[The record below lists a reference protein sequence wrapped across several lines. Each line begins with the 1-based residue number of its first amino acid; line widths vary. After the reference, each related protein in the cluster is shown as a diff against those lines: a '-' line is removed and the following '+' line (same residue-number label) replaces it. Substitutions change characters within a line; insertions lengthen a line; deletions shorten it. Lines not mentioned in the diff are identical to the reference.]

1 MLKGYFN
8 IIGIAEWCCFIASL
22 LLLDKKTTY
31 WRLFQLFLFI
41 TISVETIGWYM
52 NYIIRLPTNALPFN
66 FLMLTRIVFFIWL
79 FTQPKEMQMVKAK
92 LLFLILLFGIVGLT
106 NLFFLQ
112 KFWIYNSY
120 TEIAGD
126 ILLMVV
132 SAYFLFSVLKAP
144 EYKNLFGYEYFWLA
158 NGLIVSS
165 MGSMLLYYFGDS
177 LYAYYK
183 ETKIPVYDYINS
195 VLNVVLYGSLIIGFI
210 CRRKTT
216 RSSPVLL

>member
-1 MLKGYFN
+1 MLSTYFN
-8 IIGIAEWCCFIASL
+8 ITGIAEWGCFLASL
-22 LLLDKKTTY
+22 LLLDQKTTN
-31 WRLFQLFLFI
+31 WRLFQVFLI
-41 TISVETIGWYM
+41 LTIAVETTGWYM
-52 NYIIRLPTNALPFN
+52 NYIIRRPTNVLPFN
-66 FLMLTRIVFFIWL
+66 VLMFIRIVFFIWL
-79 FTQPKEMQMVKAK
+79 FTQAQEMQKTKTK
-92 LLFLILLFGIVGLT
+92 LQFLILLFIIIGLA
-106 NLFFLQ
+106 NLFSLQ
-112 KFWIYNSY
+112 KFWDYNSY
-120 TEIAGD
+120 TQLLGD
-126 ILLMVV
+126 ILVV
-132 SAYFLFSVLKAP
+132 GISTYFLFSVLKAP

-183 ETKIPVYDYINS
+183 ETKIPVYNYINS

>member
-1 MLKGYFN
+1 MFKGYFN
-8 IIGIAEWCCFIASL
+8 IIGIAEWCCFIGSL

-41 TISVETIGWYM
+41 TICVETVGWYM
-52 NYIIRLPTNALPFN
+52 NYIIRRQTNALPFN
-66 FLMLTRIVFFIWL
+66 FLMLLSFVFFIWL
-79 FTQPKEMQMVKAK
+79 FTRSKEMQKIK
-92 LLFLILLFGIVGLT
+92 TGLQLLILLFGIIGLA
-106 NLFFLQ
+106 NFFFLQ
-112 KFWIYNSY
+112 KFWKYNSY
-120 TEIAGD
+120 TQTLGD
-126 ILLMVV
+126 ILLLVI
-132 SAYFLFSVLKAP
+132 SAYFLFLILKAP

-165 MGSMLLYYFGDS
+165 MGSMLLYYFGES

>member
-8 IIGIAEWCCFIASL
+8 VIGIAEWCCFIASL

-31 WRLFQLFLFI
+31 WRFFQVLIFI
-41 TISVETIGWYM
+41 TLGVEAVGWYM
-52 NYIIRLPTNALPFN
+52 NYIIRRPTNALPFN
-66 FLMLTRIVFFIWL
+66 FLMLISFIFFIWL
-79 FTQPKEMQMVKAK
+79 FTRPMETQKVKTK
-92 LLFLILLFGIVGLT
+92 LQFLILLFGIIGLV
-106 NLFFLQ
+106 NLLFIQ
-112 KFWIYNSY
+112 KFWKYNSY
-120 TEIAGD
+120 TQLLGD
-126 ILLMVV
+126 IILVGI
-132 SAYFLFSVLKAP
+132 SAYFLFLILKAQ

-195 VLNVVLYGSLIIGFI
+195 VLNVVFYSSLIIGFI